1 MLLPLYLFQVTLTPN
16 KLCRFAVTSKD
27 EFGFVIETDTEGV
40 TFDYVVI
47 GTKMDGTLFESL
59 HNVEPDTKPVIDEEE
74 EYVPYTTDNLMLPQ
88 ELIDKGYTTFAD
100 ATIEEMEAMKTEQVF
115 GSPVEENNKNKE

>member
-1 MLLPLYLFQVTLTPN
+1 MCVDIQVTLTPN

-27 EFGFVIETDTEGV
+27 EFGFVIETDTERV

-47 GTKMDGTLFESL
+47 GTKMDGTLFASL
-59 HNVEPDTKPVIDEEE
+59 HDDIEPDTKPVIDEEE
-74 EYVPYTTDNLMLPQ
+74 EFVKYTTDNLMLPQ
-88 ELIDKGYTTFAD
+88 EFIDKGYTTFAD

-115 GSPVEENNKNKE
+115 GSPIEENNKNKE